1 MGVLDTSRRFHLL
14 AHPTSVLL
22 IAVATL
28 RLVCVVDV
36 EETAAARCCTAVG
49 KRSVSRHLVLR
60 HDIVT
65 LILLLLFRYRGL
77 GPGSMG
83 VVRPKCGV

>member
-1 MGVLDTSRRFHLL
+1 MKVLDTSRRFHLL

-36 EETAAARCCTAVG
+36 EETATARCCAAVC
-49 KRSVSRHLVLR
+49 KRGVARHLVLR
-60 HDIVT
+60 HDIVA
-65 LILLLLFRYRGL
+65 LCLLLFRYRGL
-77 GPGSMG
+77 GPRSMG